1 MHVYLETLLYNYY
14 TLKYT
19 IKFEQMPYLG
29 THTPISSA
37 IFPDKRHLY
46 PSGQLNPAI
55 PPHSHCTWHTCM
67 QKSASV
73 PAHGLP
79 HSFQFPLA
87 SAHCCFVMPAK
98 PTSSSFGSSI
108 GSFGSSTAQ
117 AAINTRIITKKI
129 KVIGLIFYLIA
140 NDTNFYTI
148 DKSFAYYEQTTII

>member
-29 THTPISSA
+29 TQTPISSA
-37 IFPDKRHLY
+37 IFPDKRHLK

-55 PPHSHCTWHTCM
+55 PPHSHCTRHTCM

-79 HSFQFPLA
+79 HSFQLPPA
-87 SAHCCFVMPAK
+87 SIHCCFVMPAK
-98 PTSSSFGSSI
+98 PASPSFGSSI
-108 GSFGSSTAQ
+108 GFSGSSTAQ
-117 AAINTRIITKKI
+117 AATNNRTIPKKI
-129 KVIGLIFYLIA
+129 KVIGLIFYF
-140 NDTNFYTI
+140 NF
-148 DKSFAYYEQTTII
+148 S